1 MKNQKSIFILSGLII
16 IGYSLFRYYRKQVDF
31 LKDITYQIV
40 GVGIRNISLSEV
52 TLDISA
58 KIFNA
63 SNVEAT
69 VKEIYL
75 DVLMNG
81 VKVGNINEIKDIL
94 ILPSQTSVVSF
105 SFSFN
110 PRLIAGNIVNIL
122 SLTTML
128 KNVIFTL
135 QGYVKV
141 QSSFITTT
149 IPFEYENNLKNLIG
163 KK

>member
-1 MKNQKSIFILSGLII
+1 MKNQKSIFILGGLAI

-31 LKDITYQIV
+31 LKDVTYQII
-40 GVGIRNISLSEV
+40 GVGIRKLSLSEV
-52 TLDISA
+52 TLDITS

-75 DVLMNG
+75 DVMMNG
-81 VKVGNINEIKDIL
+81 IKVGSINEIKDIL

-110 PRLIAGNIVNIL
+110 PRLIGSNLINIL
-122 SLTTML
+122 SLSTML
-128 KNVIFTL
+128 KDVIFTTK
-135 QGYVKV
+135 GYVKV

-149 IPFEYENNLKNLIG
+149 IPFEYENNLKSLLG

>member
-110 PRLIAGNIVNIL
+110 PRLIAGNIINIL

>member
-1 MKNQKSIFILSGLII
+1 MKNQKSIFILSGLLI

-75 DVLMNG
+75 DVMMNG
-81 VKVGNINEIKDIL
+81 IKVGSVNEIKDIL

-110 PRLIAGNIVNIL
+110 PRLIAGNLINIL

-135 QGYVKV
+135 QGFVKV

>member
-1 MKNQKSIFILSGLII
+1 MKNQKSIFILGGLAI

-40 GVGIRNISLSEV
+40 GVGIRKLSLSEV
-52 TLDISA
+52 TLDITS
-58 KIFNA
+58 KIYNA

-75 DVLMNG
+75 DVMMNG
-81 VKVGNINEIKDIL
+81 IKVGSINEIKDIL

-110 PRLIAGNIVNIL
+110 PRLIGSN
-122 SLTTML
+122 
-128 KNVIFTL
+128 
-135 QGYVKV
+135 
-141 QSSFITTT
+141 
-149 IPFEYENNLKNLIG
+149 
-163 KK
+163 

>member
-1 MKNQKSIFILSGLII
+1 
-16 IGYSLFRYYRKQVDF
+16 
-31 LKDITYQIV
+31 
-40 GVGIRNISLSEV
+40 
-52 TLDISA
+52 
-58 KIFNA
+58 
-63 SNVEAT
+63 
-69 VKEIYL
+69 
-75 DVLMNG
+75 MNW

>member
-40 GVGIRNISLSEV
+40 GVGIRNISLSQV

-58 KIFNA
+58 KIYNA

-75 DVLMNG
+75 DVMMNG
-81 VKVGNINEIKDIL
+81 IKVGSVNEIKDIL

-110 PRLIAGNIVNIL
+110 PRLIAGNLINIL

>member
-75 DVLMNG
+75 DVIMNG
-81 VKVGNINEIKDIL
+81 VKVGNINEIKDIS

-105 SFSFN
+105 SFSFS
-110 PRLIAGNIVNIL
+110 PRLIAGNVINIL

-135 QGYVKV
+135 QGFVKV

>member
-75 DVLMNG
+75 DVMMNG
-81 VKVGNINEIKDIL
+81 IKVGSVNEIKDIL

-110 PRLIAGNIVNIL
+110 PRLIAGNLINIL

-135 QGYVKV
+135 QGFVKV